1 MSHWN
6 HRVFK
11 KFVKYH
17 DSEDGEW
24 TFNIRETYYNSEGEI
39 TMHSNEPR
47 PALSED
53 LEGLKWTL
61 RKMLEACDKEVLD
74 EDKMVY
80 AKNDFDNDDDDDDDD
95 DELEEKLIS
104 IDEKLFEIQRKYEHN
119 CTLEL
124 YSKTEIIATYKTEK
138 YREIMMEL
146 IENEIAKRIGQEF
159 ILTHKVED

>member
-11 KFVKYH
+11 KFVKFP
-17 DSEDGEW
+17 DSEEVEW
-24 TFNIRETYYNSEGEI
+24 TYCIRETYYNSEGDV
-39 TMHSNEPR
+39 TMHSDEPR
-47 PALSED
+47 PAFGED
-53 LEGLKWTL
+53 LEGLKWSL

-74 EDKMVY
+74 EDKIVY
-80 AKNDFDNDDDDDDDD
+80 AKNDFDNEEEN
-95 DELEEKLIS
+95 ELEEKLIR
-104 IDEKLFEIQRKYEHN
+104 IDEKLFDIQRKFEHN
-119 CTLEL
+119 CILEL
-124 YSKTEIIATYKTEK
+124 YSKEKIIATYKTEK